1 MKRKPKERAKWEMEN
16 WNQGVKSGRLESENE
31 AMESW
36 KAKWNITG
44 TQSDQKISIEK
55 N

>member
-1 MKRKPKERAKWEMEN
+1 MKN
-16 WNQGVKSGRLESENE
+16 WNEAVKSGRLESENE

-36 KAKWNITG
+36 KAKLNITG
-44 TQSDQKISIEK
+44 IQSDQKMSIEK